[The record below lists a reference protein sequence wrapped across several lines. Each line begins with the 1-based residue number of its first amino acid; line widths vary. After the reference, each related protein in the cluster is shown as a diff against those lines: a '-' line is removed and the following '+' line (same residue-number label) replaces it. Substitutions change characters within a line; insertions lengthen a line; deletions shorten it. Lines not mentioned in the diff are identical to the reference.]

1 MASSGKKG
9 KKNKGTV
16 ISLQSFLANGEPQ
29 AGITQVAKKVRNYGN
44 DSDDDDGSLPQVY
57 QLPTAPRAS
66 RIFDDDSIPHKP
78 PFLAYI
84 SNLPFDANEDDIHDF
99 FYPTELVS
107 LRLPREDGETGRVRG
122 FGYAEFETRDD
133 LIHVISLP
141 DPQVKN
147 RRVRIEVSNEN
158 EQQSNQRRNRD
169 GGDRGDRNNRRGYDV
184 FGSGENR
191 ESTNWRRDKEEN
203 DGGGRGGGG
212 GGRNYER
219 NFDRG
224 GYNRDR
230 APREGSGERGGGGS
244 WRTGDRPTYDSS
256 PRRGGGGGDGY
267 RDRFRDR
274 GGDRNDRGGFERGGD
289 GGGRSRREDDA
300 PQQERPKLNLKPR
313 TLPLPEIISKPE
325 EEEESDAQQQQ
336 AAAESGSDA
345 ETTKAAPRP
354 AGIPAE
360 KVFGSAKPVDT
371 AAREKQIEERLE
383 ETRRQERE
391 RREKEQKEQE
401 NDVSEKLADVEL
413 NKDDKETRNTAISSW
428 RRRDEDGGDGG
439 RKNSPDRRNQERRSG
454 GDDRRGRDNRDY
466 NNRDNR
472 NRDRNDRNDRYN
484 KDRPNNREDRPRDDS
499 KQKREPRPDRP
510 MPKYQ
515 PPAAGPI
522 LQTANKYSGLLDD
535 DGSD

>member
-16 ISLQSFLANGEPQ
+16 ISLQSFLANGELQ
-29 AGITQVAKKVRNYGN
+29 AGITQVAKKVRSYGN

-99 FYPTELVS
+99 FYPIELVS

-122 FGYAEFETRDD
+122 FGYAEFVSRDD

-147 RRVRIEVSNEN
+147 RRVRIEVSNES

-169 GGDRGDRNNRRGYDV
+169 GGGGGDRNSRRGYDV

-191 ESTNWRRDKEEN
+191 ESTNWRRDKEESGS
-203 DGGGRGGGG
+203 GGGGGGGGG
-212 GGRNYER
+212 GGRHY
-219 NFDRG
+219 DRMG
-224 GYNRDR
+224 LNRDR
-230 APREGSGERGGGGS
+230 GNRDGSGERGGGGS
-244 WRTGDRPTYDSS
+244 WRTGERPVYDSS
-256 PRRGGGGGDGY
+256 PRRGGDGY

-274 GGDRNDRGGFERGGD
+274 GDRDRFDRDRGE
-289 GGGRSRREDDA
+289 GGRSRRDED
-300 PQQERPKLNLKPR
+300 PTQERPKLNLAPR

-325 EEEESDAQQQQ
+325 PAEELDADQKQN
-336 AAAESGSDA
+336 ESGSDA
-345 ETTKAAPRP
+345 ETKSKAPPRP

-383 ETRRQERE
+383 RERLERE
-391 RREKEQKEQE
+391 LREKEQKENVDE
-401 NDVSEKLADVEL
+401 ISEKVADVEL

-428 RRRDEDGGDGG
+428 RRRDEDDEAGK
-439 RKNSPDRRNQERRSG
+439 KNSLDRRTTHDRRTG

-466 NNRDNR
+466 NRDNR

-484 KDRPNNREDRPRDDS
+484 KDRPNNRDDRPRDDS
-499 KQKREPRPDRP
+499 KHKREPRPERP

-515 PPAAGPI
+515 PPTAGPI

-535 DGSD
+535 EGSD